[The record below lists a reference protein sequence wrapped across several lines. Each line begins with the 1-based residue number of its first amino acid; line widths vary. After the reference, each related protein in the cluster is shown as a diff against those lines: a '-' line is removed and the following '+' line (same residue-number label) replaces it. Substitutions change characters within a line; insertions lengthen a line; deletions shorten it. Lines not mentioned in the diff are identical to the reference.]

1 MTNVLPL
8 RPTQMAEHVDP
19 DTKAFATARARC
31 ALLGAALYRRID
43 DDGTT
48 TFSIGLRKFE
58 SIAQVEDY
66 LDTVDGDGAPP

>member
-1 MTNVLPL
+1 MGTIIPL
-8 RPTQMAEHVDP
+8 GPVAAAAIVDGEA
-19 DTKAFATARARC
+19 KLFATARARC